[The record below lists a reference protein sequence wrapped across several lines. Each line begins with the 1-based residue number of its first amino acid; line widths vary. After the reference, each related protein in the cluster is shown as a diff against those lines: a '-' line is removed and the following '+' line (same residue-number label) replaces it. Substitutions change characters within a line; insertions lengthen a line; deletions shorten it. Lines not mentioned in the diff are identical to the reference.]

1 MEQSIEGNNKQGWRV
16 YLEKKVLIM
25 LALGFSSGLPILLV
39 FGTLSFWLRE
49 AEVSR
54 TDIGFFSWVALAY
67 GFKWIWSPLIDRF
80 PIPLFSHLFGR
91 RRGWMLFSQILIVL
105 SLCGMAISNPQV
117 DLVQLAIFAVIVAFA
132 SASQDIVIDAY
143 RIELATERLQ
153 AALAAA
159 YMTGYRLAM
168 IMAGAG
174 ALAFAAWFGSD
185 TGYDVTG
192 WKAAY
197 FIMAGFMLV
206 GIVTALCINEP
217 NIDSSAI
224 DNTEREYRQQLLNKG
239 MGARQARLAAWF
251 YTAALMPFQDFFSRY
266 GRNALLILALIGC
279 YRISDVVMGVMAN
292 AFYVDMGFSKTEVAS
307 VSKIYGVIMT
317 LVGAGLGGIM
327 VSKWGTLRIL
337 ALGAILA
344 ACTNLLFMLFTY
356 IGNSLPM
363 LTIVISADNLS
374 AGIATAAFIT
384 YMSSLTNVAFSAT
397 QYALF
402 SSIMLLFPKF
412 IAGFSGVYVDT
423 FGYNTFFFTTALI
436 GLPVLLLIYLVAIKS
451 KNQGNVSESLLS

>member
-1 MEQSIEGNNKQGWRV
+1 MEQSVNNKLGWKI
-16 YLEKKVLIM
+16 YLEKKVLVM
-25 LALGFSSGLPILLV
+25 LALGFSSGLPLLLV

-49 AEVSR
+49 AGVSR

-80 PIPLFSHLFGR
+80 PIPILSSLLGR
-91 RRGWMLFSQILIVL
+91 RRGWMVFSQLLIIA
-105 SLCGMAISNPQV
+105 SLLGMAISNPQA
-117 DLVQLAIFAVIVAFA
+117 DLFQLAIFAVIVAFS

-143 RIELATERLQ
+143 RIEMASERLQ

-174 ALAFAAWFGSD
+174 ALAFAAWLGSN
-185 TGYDVTG
+185 TEYDPAG
-192 WKAAY
+192 WQYAY
-197 FIMAGFMLV
+197 FIMASLMLV
-206 GIVTALCINEP
+206 GLITALCIHEP
-217 NIDSSAI
+217 KIDSSTI
-224 DNTEREYRQQLLNKG
+224 DNIERDYRQQLLNKG
-239 MGARQARLAAWF
+239 ISPRTARFSAWF
-251 YTAALMPFQDFFSRY
+251 YTSAVMPFKDFFDRY
-266 GRNALLILALIGC
+266 GKQALLLLALIGC

-317 LVGAGLGGIM
+317 LIGAGLGGIL
-327 VSKWGTLRIL
+327 VSKYATMRVL
-337 ALGAILA
+337 ALGAILSA
-344 ACTNLLFMLFTY
+344 LTNVAFMLFTY

-363 LTIVISADNLS
+363 LTVVISLDNLS

-384 YMSSLTNVAFSAT
+384 FMSSLTNVAFSAT

-412 IAGFSGVYVDT
+412 LAGFSGLYVDM
-423 FGYNTFFFTTALI
+423 FGYNIFFLSTALI
-436 GLPVLLLIYLVAIKS
+436 GIPVLGLIYLVNRQEQALKPS
-451 KNQGNVSESLLS
+451 TP

>member
-80 PIPLFSHLFGR
+80 PIPIFSHLFGR

-185 TGYDVTG
+185 TGYD
-192 WKAAY
+192 
-197 FIMAGFMLV
+197 
-206 GIVTALCINEP
+206 
-217 NIDSSAI
+217 
-224 DNTEREYRQQLLNKG
+224 
-239 MGARQARLAAWF
+239 
-251 YTAALMPFQDFFSRY
+251 
-266 GRNALLILALIGC
+266 
-279 YRISDVVMGVMAN
+279 
-292 AFYVDMGFSKTEVAS
+292 
-307 VSKIYGVIMT
+307 
-317 LVGAGLGGIM
+317 
-327 VSKWGTLRIL
+327 
-337 ALGAILA
+337 
-344 ACTNLLFMLFTY
+344 
-356 IGNSLPM
+356 
-363 LTIVISADNLS
+363 
-374 AGIATAAFIT
+374 
-384 YMSSLTNVAFSAT
+384 
-397 QYALF
+397 
-402 SSIMLLFPKF
+402 
-412 IAGFSGVYVDT
+412 
-423 FGYNTFFFTTALI
+423 
-436 GLPVLLLIYLVAIKS
+436 
-451 KNQGNVSESLLS
+451 

>member
-1 MEQSIEGNNKQGWRV
+1 MEQSIEDKPLGWRV

-80 PIPLFSHLFGR
+80 PIPILSNLLGR
-91 RRGWMLFSQILIVL
+91 RRGWMVFSQLLIIA
-105 SLCGMAISNPQV
+105 SLYGMAISNPQV
-117 DLVQLAIFAVIVAFA
+117 DLVQLAIFAVIVAFS

-143 RIELATERLQ
+143 RIEMASERLQ

-185 TGYDVTG
+185 SGYDVNG
-192 WKAAY
+192 WKHAY
-197 FIMAGFMLV
+197 FIMAALMLV
-206 GIVTALCINEP
+206 GLITALCIHEP
-217 NIDSSAI
+217 DIDSSEIENA
-224 DNTEREYRQQLLNKG
+224 ERNYRQQLTDNG
-239 MGARQARLAAWF
+239 MSPKQARIIAWF
-251 YTAALMPFQDFFSRY
+251 YTAAVMPFRDFFTRY
-266 GRNALLILALIGC
+266 GRDALLILVLIGC

-292 AFYVDMGFSKTEVAS
+292 AFYVDMGFTKTEVAS
-307 VSKIYGVIMT
+307 VSKVYGVIMT
-317 LVGAGLGGIM
+317 LLGAGLGGIM
-327 VSKWGTLRIL
+327 VSKFGTLRIL

-344 ACTNLLFMLFTY
+344 AGTNLLFMLFTY
-356 IGNSLPM
+356 MGNSLPM
-363 LTIVISADNLS
+363 LTLVISVDNLS

-412 IAGFSGVYVDT
+412 IAGFSGLYVDT

-436 GLPVLLLIYLVAIKS
+436 GLPVLLLIYAVDKNSKSAIEAS
-451 KNQGNVSESLLS
+451 SEAG

>member
-1 MEQSIEGNNKQGWRV
+1 M

-80 PIPLFSHLFGR
+80 PIPIFSHLFGR
-91 RRGWMLFSQILIVL
+91 RRGWMLFSQILIIL

-224 DNTEREYRQQLLNKG
+224 DNTEREYRQQLRNKG

-251 YTAALMPFQDFFSRY
+251 YTAALMPFKDFFSRY

-317 LVGAGLGGIM
+317 LVGAGLGGVL

-451 KNQGNVSESLLS
+451 ENRGDVSESLSS

>member
-1 MEQSIEGNNKQGWRV
+1 MEQSINGNNLGWRV
-16 YLEKKVLIM
+16 YFEKKVLIM
-25 LALGFSSGLPILLV
+25 LALGFSSGLPLLLV

-80 PIPLFSHLFGR
+80 PVPILSGLLGR
-91 RRGWMLFSQILIVL
+91 RRGWMVFSQLLIIA
-105 SLCGMAISNPQV
+105 SLCGMAMSNPQL
-117 DLVQLAIFAVIVAFA
+117 DLVQLAVFAVIVAFS

-143 RIELATERLQ
+143 RIEMASERLQ

-168 IMAGAG
+168 ILAGAG

-185 TGYDVTG
+185 NGYDVNG
-192 WKAAY
+192 WKHAY
-197 FIMAGFMLV
+197 FIMAAFMLV
-206 GIVTALCINEP
+206 GLITALCIHEP
-217 NIDSSAI
+217 SIDSAEI
-224 DNTEREYRQQLLNKG
+224 DNIERNYRRQLTENG
-239 MGARQARLAAWF
+239 MDPKLARVAAWF
-251 YTAALMPFQDFFSRY
+251 YTAAVMPFKDFFSRY
-266 GRNALLILALIGC
+266 GRDALLILVLIGC

-317 LVGAGLGGIM
+317 LLGAGLGGIL
-327 VSKWGTLRIL
+327 VSKFNTLRIL

-344 ACTNLLFMLFTY
+344 AGTNILFMLFTY
-356 IGNSLPM
+356 MGNSLPM
-363 LTIVISADNLS
+363 LTLVISIDNLS

-412 IAGFSGVYVDT
+412 IAGFSGLYVDT
-423 FGYNTFFFTTALI
+423 FGYNIFFLTTALI
-436 GLPVLLLIYLVAIKS
+436 GLPVLLLIYAVDRNSNSA
-451 KNQGNVSESLLS
+451 SETSSEAG

>member
-1 MEQSIEGNNKQGWRV
+1 MEQSIDDNKLGWRV

-25 LALGFSSGLPILLV
+25 LALGFSSGLPLLLV

-80 PIPLFSHLFGR
+80 PVPVLSALLGR
-91 RRGWMLFSQILIVL
+91 RRGWMVFSQLMIIA
-105 SLCGMAISNPQV
+105 SLYGMAISNPQV
-117 DLVQLAIFAVIVAFA
+117 DLVQLAIFAVIVAFS

-143 RIELATERLQ
+143 RIEMASERLQ
-153 AALAAA
+153 AALAAS

-185 TGYDVTG
+185 SGYDVNG
-192 WKAAY
+192 WKHAY
-197 FIMAGFMLV
+197 FIMAAFMLV
-206 GIVTALCINEP
+206 GLITALSIHEP
-217 NIDSSAI
+217 NIDNSEI
-224 DNTEREYRQQLLNKG
+224 DNVERNYRQQLADNG
-239 MGARQARLAAWF
+239 MDPKLARVVAWF
-251 YTAALMPFQDFFSRY
+251 YTAAVMPFRDFFTRY
-266 GRNALLILALIGC
+266 GRDALLILVLIGC

-292 AFYVDMGFSKTEVAS
+292 AFYVDMGFTKTEVAS

-317 LVGAGLGGIM
+317 LLGAGLGGIL
-327 VSKWGTLRIL
+327 VSKFSTLRIL
-337 ALGAILA
+337 ALGAVLA
-344 ACTNLLFMLFTY
+344 AGTNILFMLFTY
-356 IGNSLPM
+356 MGNSLPM
-363 LTIVISADNLS
+363 LTLVISIDNLS

-412 IAGFSGVYVDT
+412 IAGFSGLYVDT
-423 FGYNTFFFTTALI
+423 FGYNIFFLTTALI
-436 GLPVLLLIYLVAIKS
+436 GLPVLLLIYAVDKNSKS
-451 KNQGNVSESLLS
+451 SSEASSEAG

>member
-1 MEQSIEGNNKQGWRV
+1 MSQPLEEKRLGWRV
-16 YLEKKVLIM
+16 YLEPKVLIM

-80 PIPLFSHLFGR
+80 PVPVLSRLLGR
-91 RRGWMLFSQILIVL
+91 RRGWMVFSQLLIIA
-105 SLCGMAISNPQV
+105 SLYGMAISNPQV
-117 DLVQLAIFAVIVAFA
+117 DLIQLAIFAVIVAFS

-143 RIELATERLQ
+143 RIEMASERLQ

-174 ALAFAAWFGSD
+174 AMALAAWFGSD
-185 TGYDVTG
+185 SEYNAHG
-192 WKAAY
+192 WQIAY
-197 FIMAGFMLV
+197 FTMAGLMLV
-206 GIVTALCINEP
+206 GLLTALCIHEP
-217 NIDSSAI
+217 NIDSSTV
-224 DNTEREYRQQLLNKG
+224 DNIEQQMHQQLLEKG
-239 MGARQARLAAWF
+239 LPALPARLMAWF
-251 YTAALMPFQDFFSRY
+251 YTAAVLPFQDFFTRY
-266 GRNALLILALIGC
+266 GREALVILVLIGT

-292 AFYVDMGFSKTEVAS
+292 AFYVDMGFSKTQVAS
-307 VSKIYGVIMT
+307 VSKVYGVIMT
-317 LVGAGLGGIM
+317 LLGAGLGGIL
-327 VSKWGTLRIL
+327 VSKFKTLRIL
-337 ALGAILA
+337 ALGAVLA
-344 ACTNLLFMLFTY
+344 AATNILFMIFTY
-356 IGNSLPM
+356 MGNSLTM
-363 LTIVISADNLS
+363 LTLVISVDNLS

-412 IAGFSGVYVDT
+412 IAGFSGMFVDH
-423 FGYNTFFFTTALI
+423 FGYNVFFFSTALI
-436 GLPVLLLIYLVAIKS
+436 GLPVLMLIYA
-451 KNQGNVSESLLS
+451 VSRQQKVSVQPRTEGT

>member
-1 MEQSIEGNNKQGWRV
+1 MEQSTESKPLGWRV

-80 PIPLFSHLFGR
+80 PIPVLSRLLGR
-91 RRGWMLFSQILIVL
+91 RRGWMVFSQLLIIA
-105 SLCGMAISNPQV
+105 SLYGMAISNPQV
-117 DLVQLAIFAVIVAFA
+117 DLVQLAAFAVIVAFS

-143 RIELATERLQ
+143 RIELASERLQ

-185 TGYDVTG
+185 SGYDVNG
-192 WKAAY
+192 WKYAY
-197 FIMAGFMLV
+197 FIMAALMLV
-206 GIVTALCINEP
+206 GLITALCIHEP
-217 NIDSSAI
+217 TI
-224 DNTEREYRQQLLNKG
+224 DNSEIANVERNYREKLTGNG
-239 MGARQARLAAWF
+239 MNPAAARLIAWF
-251 YTAALMPFQDFFSRY
+251 YTAAIMPFKDFFTRF
-266 GRNALLILALIGC
+266 GRDALLILVLIGC

-292 AFYVDMGFSKTEVAS
+292 AFYVDMGFTKTEVAS
-307 VSKIYGVIMT
+307 VSKVYGVIMT
-317 LVGAGLGGIM
+317 LLGAGLGGIL
-327 VSKWGTLRIL
+327 VSKFSTLRIL
-337 ALGAILA
+337 ALGAVLA
-344 ACTNLLFMLFTY
+344 AATNLLFMVFSY

-363 LTIVISADNLS
+363 LTLVISVDNLS

-412 IAGFSGVYVDT
+412 IAGFSGLYVDT
-423 FGYNTFFFTTALI
+423 FGYNIFFLTTALI
-436 GLPVLLLIYLVAIKS
+436 GMPVLLLIYAVD
-451 KNQGNVSESLLS
+451 KNAKPSTEASSEAG